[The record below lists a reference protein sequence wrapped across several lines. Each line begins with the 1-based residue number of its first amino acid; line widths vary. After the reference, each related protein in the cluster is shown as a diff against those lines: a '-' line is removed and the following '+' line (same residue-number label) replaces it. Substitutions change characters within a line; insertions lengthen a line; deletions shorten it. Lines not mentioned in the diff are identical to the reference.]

1 MPKERIGIMGGSF
14 NPIHERHMELA
25 CSALA
30 EYRLN
35 RVLFIPTGNPPHK
48 HDGLAPAEDRY
59 EMTRLAVSGKPGFGA
74 SRVELD
80 RKGVIYTVD
89 TLTRLSRQTPGAA
102 RPGAAPPDEPPRDE
116 PAGALP
122 RDADIHL
129 P

>member
-89 TLTRLSRQTPGAA
+89 TLTRLSRQRRRTACSRSRVARASSASAA
-102 RPGAAPPDEPPRDE
+102 AAAYSHPHS
-116 PAGALP
+116 A
-122 RDADIHL
+122 
-129 P
+129 